1 MSRLLFLLLFL
12 LFLLFSLSLY
22 GLYSLFVCVVCFSC
36 TVNVRLL
43 VFLCLLLP
51 GMYYRMGIRY
61 SADGHRAQGLV
72 RRADSRAER
81 LLNIQERLLHV
92 PDGSLGMGLAL
103 PRLDQRHTRFVHP
116 GVLMRTG
123 DWSPWQQRRRWQRWR
138 WRRRRHRRQRRL
150 AHDQALE
157 LLAAPRGHVEVV
169 ARPIHGARRLSHD
182 LVAVEATRTTDPKHI
197 LTDTSKARVPR
208 GVSIPVLQT
217 FVLQDELLYQ
227 SWI

>member
-1 MSRLLFLLLFL
+1 MALSSFATASPLGLVHGRDLRLHVLVESQDGRQTLLGGTRRAFVHR
-12 LFLLFSLSLY
+12 LSLR
-22 GLYSLFVCVVCFSC
+22 G
-36 TVNVRLL
+36 R
-43 VFLCLLLP
+43 
-51 GMYYRMGIRY
+51 
-61 SADGHRAQGLV
+61 GHRIWRLV

-92 PDGSLGMGLAL
+92 PDGSLGVGLAL

-116 GVLMRTG
+116 GVLTRTG
-123 DWSPWQQRRRWQRWR
+123 DWSASQQRRRWQRWR

-169 ARPIHGARRLSHD
+169 ARPIHGARRLPHD

-217 FVLQDELLYQ
+217 FVLQDELLYH